1 MLPKIFTAK
10 SRVMLVA
17 PHPDDESLAAGILLQ
32 KAVAAG
38 ADIRVVYITDGDD
51 NPWPQRAME
60 RKWRLSATDRKRW
73 GQRRRREAIAALETL
88 GLRAADARFLGMPDQ
103 GLTHLL
109 LHDCRKTAARFSHMI
124 ADWAPTHLLSPSAA
138 DTHPDHSALAILLRF
153 AIADFLAR
161 HDFVQWSYL
170 VHGRRSLFGKDSREL
185 VQSMR
190 EGTRKQLAIVCHATQ
205 VKFSRRRFLAY
216 ARRAEIFLRDDFRS
230 TYSGTPIRSIRRSGG
245 TLHLQVRFSLKPLRA
260 EETTLY
266 LIGHDRAGAVV
277 SFCLQLPAR
286 HARVQVTDLGS
297 GHRVAIATYRGNA
310 FHGAVALPLTRFAP
324 DRPIYLKLNRRSYF
338 FDEAGWL
345 EIAAEKTF
353 VESEPFPLEG
363 LARLRAAPLP

>member
-1 MLPKIFTAK
+1 MLPKFFTAQ

-32 KAVAAG
+32 KAVVAG

-60 RKWRLSATDRKRW
+60 RKWRLSAADRKRW

-124 ADWAPTHLLSPSAA
+124 NDWAPTHLLSPSAA

-153 AIADFLAR
+153 AIADFLPHR
-161 HDFVQWSYL
+161 DFGQWSYL
-170 VHGRRSLFGKDSREL
+170 VHGRRSLFGKDAREL
-185 VQSMR
+185 TQSLR
-190 EGTRKQLAIVCHATQ
+190 EGARKQLAIVCHGTQ

-216 ARRAEIFLRDDFRS
+216 AKRAEIFLRDDFRS
-230 TYSGTPIRSIRRSGG
+230 TFSGTPMRSIRRNGG
-245 TLHLQVRFSLKPLRA
+245 TLHFQVRFALKPLRA

-266 LIGHDRAGAVV
+266 LIGHDRTGAVV

-286 HARVQVTDLGS
+286 NARFQVTDLKTR
-297 GHRVAIATYRGNA
+297 HRIAIATYRGNA
-310 FHGAVALPLTRFAP
+310 FHGTVALPITRFAE

-345 EIAAEKTF
+345 EIAPDRTLVK
-353 VESEPFPLEG
+353 SEPFSLQG
-363 LARLRAAPLP
+363 RARLRTAPLP